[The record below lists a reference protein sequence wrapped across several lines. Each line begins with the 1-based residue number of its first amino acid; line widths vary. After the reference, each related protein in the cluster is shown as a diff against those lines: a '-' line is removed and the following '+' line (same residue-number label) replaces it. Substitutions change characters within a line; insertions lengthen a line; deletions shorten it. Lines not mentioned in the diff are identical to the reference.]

1 MSKGAG
7 PTARTL
13 DADAWTAQPTAIRIY
28 PTTRFVGE
36 NGVLLLEARIEVFDQ
51 MGDSFKTS
59 GAVRLE
65 ISAAGETPG
74 VTTGQLLYRWDLV
87 LNDLEAQQKF
97 YDPVTRT
104 YLFRLKIDNA
114 DVTQRRTRLGVTW
127 QPPAGPRL
135 TDEQA
140 IRLDW

>member
-1 MSKGAG
+1 
-7 PTARTL
+7 
-13 DADAWTAQPTAIRIY
+13 
-28 PTTRFVGE
+28 
-36 NGVLLLEARIEVFDQ
+36 
-51 MGDSFKTS
+51 
-59 GAVRLE
+59 VRLE